1 MADMQLRS
9 KESDNSATAWLLVW
23 CVNNIAVTLLNKT
36 AFSKVDFHHPYLLSA
51 IHMFV
56 NTVGSFLVF
65 HSIEAYK
72 RVNGRGS
79 FQESQVAN
87 AIPTSHQPGD
97 TNFEN
102 NFNFMQSIADPLSFI
117 TNMEAELG
125 AKVVNLLGDVE
136 QKPLDGSLEK
146 AKILMFSVIFS
157 LNIAVGNVS
166 LQHVSVN
173 FNQVMRSLV
182 PALTII
188 MGGLLGKPTSLR
200 RKLAVLPV
208 ILGVACACFGD
219 MSYQMIGLFYTILC
233 VLLAALKVV
242 AAGEMLTGS
251 TKLHPVDL
259 LSRMAPLAFIQCIIL
274 SVLTGEMSIV
284 MSKPV
289 LPFWDMAVVV
299 GSGFLAF
306 SLNIASLQAN
316 KLTSPLTLC
325 IAANVKQVL
334 MLALAT
340 IIFSTPITPL
350 NATGIIIV
358 LIGSG
363 VYSYVSVLEKT
374 QTSRSKFTLVEESKL
389 EDDVEMRPL
398 TK

>member
-1 MADMQLRS
+1 
-9 KESDNSATAWLLVW
+9 
-23 CVNNIAVTLLNKT
+23 VNNIAVTLLNKT

-51 IHMFV
+51 IHMFL
-56 NTVGSFLVF
+56 NTVGSYLVF
-65 HSIEAYK
+65 HSINAYK
-72 RVNGRGS
+72 RVKGGGS
-79 FQESQVAN
+79 FQELQGADGQPS
-87 AIPTSHQPGD
+87 IP
-97 TNFEN
+97 NFQKN
-102 NFNFMQSIADPLSFI
+102 VDCF
-117 TNMEAELG
+117 TYVEAKFG

-136 QKPLDGSLEK
+136 RKPLDSTLQK
-146 AKILMFSVIFS
+146 VKIMIFSVIFS
-157 LNIAVGNVS
+157 LNIAIGNVS

-182 PALTII
+182 PAVTII

-219 MSYQMIGLFYTILC
+219 MSYQMIGLLYTIFC

-242 AAGEMLTGS
+242 AAGEMLTGN

-274 SVLTGEMSIV
+274 SILTGEMSIV
-284 MSKPV
+284 MSKPM

-299 GSGFLAF
+299 GSGILAF

-334 MLALAT
+334 MLVLAT

-358 LIGSG
+358 LLGSG
-363 VYSYVSVLEKT
+363 AYSYVSVLEKT
-374 QTSRSKFTLVEESKL
+374 QTPSSKFTLVGESKF

>member
-1 MADMQLRS
+1 
-9 KESDNSATAWLLVW
+9 
-23 CVNNIAVTLLNKT
+23 VNNIAVTLLNKT

-72 RVNGRGS
+72 RVKGGGS
-79 FQESQVAN
+79 FQESQVGDVL
-87 AIPTSHQPGD
+87 PTSQQPGA
-97 TNFEN
+97 NFRN
-102 NFNFMQSIADPLSFI
+102 NLNFLQRIADPLSFI

-136 QKPLDGSLEK
+136 KKPLDNSLQK
-146 AKILMFSVIFS
+146 AKIMMFSVIFS

-208 ILGVACACFGD
+208 IFGVACACFGD

-274 SVLTGEMSIV
+274 SFLTGEISIV

-299 GSGFLAF
+299 GSGLLAF

-374 QTSRSKFTLVEESKL
+374 QTSSSKVTLEQSKL